1 MNFNSERFDDQPK
14 KPFRDSRGKYVLT
27 TKVLPRKL
35 Y

>member
-1 MNFNSERFDDQPK
+1 MNFNSERFDEQPK
-14 KPFRDSRGKYVLT
+14 KPFSDYRGKPVLR